1 MFESLYWHGLLSLGI
16 FQQVPNSD
24 DGQED
29 GVYVDGHVNDVCDD
43 SLDGGNIV
51 QQNISPDRT
60 HQQEEEKKQEAPV
73 VRSNDKQK
81 LSWCMVHF

>member
-1 MFESLYWHGLLSLGI
+1 MII
-16 FQQVPNSD
+16 FVCHLILQLIHIVSFL
-24 DGQED
+24 
-29 GVYVDGHVNDVCDD
+29 GHVNDVCDD

-81 LSWCMVHF
+81 LS

>member
-1 MFESLYWHGLLSLGI
+1 MAVLLFLGI

-24 DGQED
+24 VDDGQD
-29 GVYVDGHVNDVCDD
+29 DSVYVDGHINDVCDD

-60 HQQEEEKKQEAPV
+60 HQQEEDKKQEAPV

-81 LSWCMVHF
+81 LS

>member
-1 MFESLYWHGLLSLGI
+1 LFLGI

-43 SLDGGNIV
+43 SL
-51 QQNISPDRT
+51 
-60 HQQEEEKKQEAPV
+60 EAI
-73 VRSNDKQK
+73 N
-81 LSWCMVHF
+81 